1 MSKETPGAHLVPGL
15 RRAVELVEW
24 RRRSWGDS
32 VVPAA
37 IATLDEML
45 VYLRAEIERGGR
57 PSTIQLM
64 DSTAGNQP
72 QRQDALTDQLRD
84 VMAAARRLGC
94 YDAEDWIRTRLEP
107 MAGTEPEWCPG
118 CADPSVLLCAKCG
131 GGRVVSTPSNELAR
145 GDGRMCGRCNAVCDD
160 VTCDCNPDCEWPE
173 PMPSNGSKEGT

>member
-107 MAGTEPEWCPG
+107 MAGTETERARIVAEIVGALTAHAREWDKPTESREVRDVG
-118 CADPSVLLCAKCG
+118 QGIDYAASWL
-131 GGRVVSTPSNELAR
+131 EAR
-145 GDGRMCGRCNAVCDD
+145 ERKRK
-160 VTCDCNPDCEWPE
+160 PK
-173 PMPSNGSKEGT
+173 PSNGSKEGT

>member
-1 MSKETPGAHLVPGL
+1 MSDPTPCPICGL
-15 RRAVELVEW
+15 SDRLRVAMANDSLEIGWVSCLRCISDDGFVAARAWKALAD
-24 RRRSWGDS
+24 RLK
-32 VVPAA
+32 P
-37 IATLDEML
+37 M
-45 VYLRAEIERGGR
+45 
-57 PSTIQLM
+57 
-64 DSTAGNQP
+64 AGNQP